1 MCGKYFKLSIL
12 FWLSE
17 WSHFLS
23 LQTTSH
29 ILTVVSAQDK
39 ATSKIIEC
47 CYVNVFQLTVNGMN
61 IVKEDMYTFGGV
73 INEIDGLFLPKFN
86 NCDNTMIEDTMV
98 STKETNITKV
108 CLLLSRLSDFALR
121 GYTFKSLLFF
131 GRRGFLVL
139 VLTIFNEGLIWHLSQ
154 SSIRPSIYF
163 SLIVKSRSNLFLE
176 PTSTKQ

>member
-1 MCGKYFKLSIL
+1 M
-12 FWLSE
+12 
-17 WSHFLS
+17 
-23 LQTTSH
+23 
-29 ILTVVSAQDK
+29 
-39 ATSKIIEC
+39 IEC

-98 STKETNITKV
+98 STIETNITKV

-139 VLTIFNEGLIWHLSQ
+139 VLTIFNEGLI
-154 SSIRPSIYF
+154 
-163 SLIVKSRSNLFLE
+163 
-176 PTSTKQ
+176 